1 MARVWESLPK
11 SRPRVDSSP
20 RRLACPRLRS
30 RLSANPQQVWPQPH
44 CRRPAPVRG
53 SRRSITGGVDRFGLA
68 AEALSSAA
76 SSVDGYAMDHRPP
89 NPRAEPR
96 KRRREGTGRPTAR
109 SSTPFTGG
117 ASTATIDVTSAPRDC
132 CRPTPGGCRLAGVL
146 PVRDGC
152 PYAPLV
158 PEGGGSR
165 RALTAFPQVRA
176 QKPTGRGDRI

>member
-1 MARVWESLPK
+1 MWESLPK
-11 SRPRVDSSP
+11 SRPCVDSSP

-53 SRRSITGGVDRFGLA
+53 SRRSVTGGVDRFGVA

-76 SSVDGYAMDHRPP
+76 SSVEGYAMDHRLP
-89 NPRAEPR
+89 NARAER
-96 KRRREGTGRPTAR
+96 HTRRREGTGHATAR

-146 PVRDGC
+146 PVRDRC
-152 PYAPLV
+152 SYAPFV
-158 PEGGGSR
+158 PEGGRSR